1 MEGPLIAEKARNFVA
16 IARAYA
22 GAVAP
27 GSQLYETQTG
37 TLGYQ
42 VMLECA
48 DGSTSF
54 VIWLTEK
61 NRDRARRYFEVLGV
75 DAEKLKDPGYIE
87 YQLGPDI
94 EGREVSFGTK
104 EEEYNG
110 RHSVKVVWIGRKS
123 EPDLSRSAA
132 RFFSGS
138 AAADSVTGEQTP
150 F

>member
-1 MEGPLIAEKARNFVA
+1 MSI
-16 IARAYA
+16 RADAKYN
-22 GAVAP
+22 GTVGP
-27 GSQLYETQTG
+27 GSALYETQTG

-54 VIWLTEK
+54 VIWLTQK
-61 NRDRARRYFEVLGV
+61 NRDCARKFFEILGV
-75 DAEKLKDPGYIE
+75 DPERLKDSGYIE
-87 YQLGPDI
+87 YQLGLDI

-110 RHSVKVVWIGRKS
+110 RHNVKIVWIGKKS
-123 EPDLSRSAA
+123 DPNLSKSAA
-132 RFFSGS
+132 RYFGGAINDNEFR
-138 AAADSVTGEQTP
+138 GEPIP

>member
-1 MEGPLIAEKARNFVA
+1 MCIKADTKYNGTV
-16 IARAYA
+16 
-22 GAVAP
+22 GS

-48 DGSTSF
+48 DGPTSF

-61 NRDRARRYFEVLGV
+61 NRERARRYFEVLGV
-75 DAEKLKDPGYIE
+75 DPERLKDPGYIE
-87 YQLGPDI
+87 YQLGLDI

-104 EEEYNG
+104 DEEYNG
-110 RHSVKVVWIGRKS
+110 RHSVKVVWIGKKS
-123 EPDLSRSAA
+123 EPNLSRSAA
-132 RFFSGS
+132 RFFGGNASEEAPVDDFG
-138 AAADSVTGEQTP
+138 

>member
-1 MEGPLIAEKARNFVA
+1 MTIKADAKYNG
-16 IARAYA
+16 I
-22 GAVAP
+22 VAP
-27 GSQLYETQTG
+27 GSALYETQTG

-54 VIWLTEK
+54 VIWLTTK
-61 NRDRARRYFEVLGV
+61 NRDRARKFFEILGV
-75 DAEKLKDPGYIE
+75 DPERLKDSGYIE
-87 YQLGPDI
+87 YQLGLDI

-110 RHSVKVVWIGRKS
+110 RRSVKVVWIGKKS
-123 EPDLSRSAA
+123 DPNLSRSAA
-132 RFFSGS
+132 RFFG
-138 AAADSVTGEQTP
+138 G

>member
-1 MEGPLIAEKARNFVA
+1 M
-16 IARAYA
+16 
-22 GAVAP
+22 AP

-54 VIWLTEK
+54 VIWLTQK
-61 NRDRARRYFEVLGV
+61 NRERARRYFEALGV
-75 DAEKLKDPGYIE
+75 DPELLKDSGYIE
-87 YQLGPDI
+87 YQLGLDI

-104 EEEYNG
+104 DEEYNG
-110 RHSVKVVWIGRKS
+110 RHSVKVVWIGKRS
-123 EPDLSRSAA
+123 DPNLSRSAA
-132 RFFSGS
+132 RFFGGTTT
-138 AAADSVTGEQTP
+138 DGETAGDATP